1 VAADGCSSS
10 LERICPTA
18 PGGPE
23 NWAPS
28 PLPAGPPRP
37 GGTPGKKN
45 ANYAPRLPPVVS
57 RVTFSPRHAAPGQ
70 EIKVEADVAPAEGL
84 RQAERRYRVAGPGN
98 EREEA
103 AVRMTKTPGDRYG
116 ASTPGQ
122 KAGQIVRSRVR
133 AVDAGGGERFPPCAN
148 ELRRALSVYVHEP

>member
-1 VAADGCSSS
+1 YGFDAAGQFEGSLGHGRDRVELLDATGRKVDSVAYGSRPPWPVAADGCSSS

-18 PGGPE
+18 PGDTPA

-57 RVTFSPRHAAPGQ
+57 RVTFSPRRAAPGQ
-70 EIKVEADVAPAEGL
+70 EVKVEADVRPA
-84 RQAERRYRVAGPGN
+84 
-98 EREEA
+98 
-103 AVRMTKTPGDRYG
+103 D
-116 ASTPGQ
+116 
-122 KAGQIVRSRVR
+122 
-133 AVDAGGGERFPPCAN
+133 
-148 ELRRALSVYVHEP
+148 